1 MSLNPNQRP
10 SIENILA
17 HPFVQGETATKEQV
31 HAEFKT
37 RKEAVDKEVEKD
49 AEERRTE
56 RAKHAKNREISRGNE
71 EKKELYELFE
81 RLGLS
86 DKEEEDEEKSR
97 TMDEYDAEVMQ
108 KTT

>member
-81 RLGLS
+81 RLGLGLS
-86 DKEEEDEEKSR
+86 DKEEEEKSR
-97 TMDEYDAEVMQ
+97 TMDKYDTEVMQ
-108 KTT
+108 KTS